1 MALFA
6 GDPTR
11 HRPKQ
16 NALRL
21 LFGVGAQLGR
31 LGQKNRRRLYA
42 GAHGLRMVTLHET
55 RGARQLDRLKR
66 LVDYC
71 ELHFNWSTPDD
82 VAAVCDGTFVPRQ
95 RDHLLLTFDDGHC
108 DNFDAASFLAT
119 RGIRALFFV
128 IPAFLGRNV
137 PAYYEFHQANG
148 VEAFRFAPHHA
159 QSRGLSRTQI
169 GEMSAMGHVIGGHN
183 YAHRNLGALHKDEDF
198 KYEIQRSLEELGE
211 ILGQPCQDFA
221 YGFGQPQHLSRE
233 AYEYLNGRCARLYS
247 SVRGLNIPGRSP
259 RLLLR
264 DPTDL
269 WHPFPFTKSALSG
282 ALDHR
287 AVSQWK
293 ALERLGGHLPEA
305 PGSPRTHRRDCPDD
319 LPIRAP

>member
-1 MALFA
+1 MALFD

-21 LFGVGAQLGR
+21 LFGVGAGVSR

-42 GAHGLRMVTLHET
+42 GAHGLRMITLHET

-71 ELHFNWSTPDD
+71 ERNFNWSTPDD
-82 VAAVCDGTFVPRQ
+82 VAALRDGRFVPHE
-95 RDHLLLTFDDGHC
+95 RDHLVLTFDDGHC
-108 DNFDAASFLAT
+108 DNFAAASFLAT
-119 RGIRALFFV
+119 KGIRALFFV

-137 PAYYEFHQANG
+137 PAYYELHRANG

-169 GEMSAMGHVIGGHN
+169 REMSAMGHVIGGHN
-183 YAHRNLGALHKDEDF
+183 YAHRDLGAIHESEDLN
-198 KYEIQRSLEELGE
+198 YEIQRSLDELGE
-211 ILGQPCQDFA
+211 ILGEPCQDFA
-221 YGFGQPQHLSRE
+221 YGFGLPHHLSRE
-233 AYEYLNGRCARLYS
+233 AYEYLNGKCARLYS
-247 SVRGLNIPGRSP
+247 SVRGLNIAGRSP
-259 RLLLR
+259 QLLLR
-264 DPTDL
+264 NPIDL
-269 WHPFPFTKSALSG
+269 WHPFPFTKSGLEG

-287 AVSQWK
+287 AVGQWQ
-293 ALERLGGHLPEA
+293 ALERLGGRLPDA
-305 PGSPRTHRRDCPDD
+305 QGSP
-319 LPIRAP
+319 